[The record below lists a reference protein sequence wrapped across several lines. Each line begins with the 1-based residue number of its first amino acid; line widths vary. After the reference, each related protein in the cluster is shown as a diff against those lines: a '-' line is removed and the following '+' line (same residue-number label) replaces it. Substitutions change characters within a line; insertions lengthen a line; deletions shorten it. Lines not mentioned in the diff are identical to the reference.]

1 MEKHIITIAR
11 GFGSG
16 GKTIAQ
22 LLSKTLDIKYYDK
35 ELIRLASEDSGI
47 NEALF
52 NLVDETHKKN
62 LFKKYDNKAIY
73 SPDRDEFLSKDN
85 LFNFQAEIIRRL
97 AEREE
102 SCIIVGRCAHYLLK
116 DRKDVTR
123 VFIHAELDHCIQRIM
138 ERYGLDDKEA
148 ERLILKTDKE
158 RAQYHKYFTDTEWND
173 ARNYDICL
181 NTSIMSDEECVKLI
195 IEYLKIREAGL
206 KN

>member
-22 LLSKTLDIKYYDK
+22 MLSRTLNIKYYDK

-62 LFKKYDNKAIY
+62 LFKRYNKDEIY
-73 SPDRDEFLSKDN
+73 SPDSEEFLQSSAA
-85 LFNFQAEIIRRL
+85 FNFQAEIIRRL
-97 AEREE
+97 AERDE

-116 DRKDVTR
+116 DRSDVVR
-123 VFIHAELDHCIQRIM
+123 VFIHAEREHCIGRIM
-138 ERYGLDDKEA
+138 ERYGLDEKEA

-158 RAQYHKYFTDTEWND
+158 RAQYHKYFTNTEWND

-181 NTSIMSDEECVKLI
+181 NTSIMSDEECVRLI
-195 IEYLKIREAGL
+195 IEYLKIREDSM
-206 KN
+206 KK

>member
-22 LLSKTLDIKYYDK
+22 MLSRTLNIKYYDK

-62 LFKKYDNKAIY
+62 LFKRYNKDEIY
-73 SPDRDEFLSKDN
+73 SPDSEEFLSKEN

-97 AEREE
+97 AERDE

-116 DRKDVTR
+116 DRSDVVR
-123 VFIHAELDHCIQRIM
+123 VFIHAEMEHCIGRIM
-138 ERYGLDDKEA
+138 ERYGLDEKEA

-158 RAQYHKYFTDTEWND
+158 RAQYHKYFTNTEWND

-181 NTSIMSDEECVKLI
+181 NTSIMSDEECVRLI
-195 IEYLKIREAGL
+195 IEYLKIREDSM
-206 KN
+206 KK

>member
-173 ARNYDICL
+173 ARNYDI
-181 NTSIMSDEECVKLI
+181 
-195 IEYLKIREAGL
+195 
-206 KN
+206 

>member
-22 LLSKTLDIKYYDK
+22 MLSRTLNIKYYDK

-62 LFKKYDNKAIY
+62 LFKRYNKDEIY
-73 SPDRDEFLSKDN
+73 SPDSEEFLSKEN
-85 LFNFQAEIIRRL
+85 LYNFQAEIIRRL
-97 AEREE
+97 GETDE

-116 DRKDVTR
+116 DRSDVVR
-123 VFIHAELDHCIQRIM
+123 VFIHAEMEHCIGRIM
-138 ERYGLDDKEA
+138 ERYGLDEKEA

-158 RAQYHKYFTDTEWND
+158 RAQYHKYFTNTEWND

-181 NTSIMSDEECVKLI
+181 NTSIMSDEECVRLI
-195 IEYLKIREAGL
+195 IEYLKIREDSM
-206 KN
+206 KK